1 MTATGRIEREFAAFK
16 AEVEARLDALEGK
29 KTATTTTT
37 TKTTTKTET
46 KKKDVVLE
54 TKGNDI
60 VGTEVDA
67 E

>member
-29 KTATTTTT
+29 KTTV
-37 TKTTTKTET
+37 TKSTTKTES
-46 KKKDVVLE
+46 KKKDVILE